1 MDIPSLCPPP
11 LATQLIQCWAYNP
24 EDRPSF
30 EALYN
35 TIEELIEF
43 KDEFRLRM
51 CSSYS
56 PSWNS
61 DSSGYHSKS
70 ANSSSATQNA
80 SSSTCDSGEN

>member
-11 LATQLIQCWAYNP
+11 LATQLIQCWAYKP

-30 EALYN
+30 EALCN
-35 TIEELIEF
+35 TIEQLIEF

-61 DSSGYHSKS
+61 KSGYHSKTG
-70 ANSSSATQNA
+70 NSSSATQIT
-80 SSSTCDSGEN
+80 SSCDISGEN